1 MDKKSE
7 ELQKL
12 HSSVLL
18 NEVIVAFNEVKL
30 AHLNEELKII
40 DATLGLGG
48 HTEHLIKNGF
58 NVLGIDTDPEMLKL
72 ARERLELAC
81 PTPKKHSSWGSFTL
95 IQGNFR
101 NIESLAKETGFNKVA
116 GVLFDLGVS
125 SPQIDS
131 LERGFSFK
139 NQYAELDMRM
149 DKENLSVKGSDLLNM
164 LRKDQLFLLFRET
177 MSYKDALNLSQN
189 IVTERDLKKIET
201 TGDFINI
208 IKRSIKAKPNLN
220 VATLPFLALR
230 MAVNTEMD
238 NLRDA
243 LNGAINLLGNHGRLV
258 VISFHSGEDNYVKDF
273 FLEMKKNGRGEV
285 LTKDII
291 IAGSKEVE
299 INPRSRSA
307 KMRIFQSN

>member
-1 MDKKSE
+1 MNQKSE
-7 ELQKL
+7 EIQKL

-18 NEVIVAFNEVKL
+18 EEVIEAFNEVKF

-48 HTEHLIKNGF
+48 HTESLVKNGF
-58 NVLGIDTDPEMLKL
+58 NVLGIDTDSEMLKL
-72 ARERLELAC
+72 ALVRLELAC
-81 PTPKKHSSWGSFTL
+81 PTPKENNSWGSFKL

-101 NIESLAKETGFNKVA
+101 NIEKLAKSVGFDKVD
-116 GVLFDLGVS
+116 GILFDLGVS

-139 NQYAELDMRM
+139 NHFAEVDMRM

-177 MSYKDALNLSQN
+177 MNYKDSMSLSQN
-189 IVTERDLKKIET
+189 VVMDREMKKIET
-201 TGDFINI
+201 IGDFINI

-220 VATLPFLALR
+220 IATLPFLALR

-243 LNGAINLLGNHGRLV
+243 LEGAVNLLNKNGRLV
-258 VISFHSGEDNYVKDF
+258 VISFHSGEDNYVKDY
-273 FLEMKKNGRGEV
+273 FLDLKRKGIGSV
-285 LTKDII
+285 ITKDIV
-291 IAGSKEVE
+291 IASSKEVE
-299 INPRSRSA
+299 NNPRSRSA
-307 KMRIFQSN
+307 KMRILQIN